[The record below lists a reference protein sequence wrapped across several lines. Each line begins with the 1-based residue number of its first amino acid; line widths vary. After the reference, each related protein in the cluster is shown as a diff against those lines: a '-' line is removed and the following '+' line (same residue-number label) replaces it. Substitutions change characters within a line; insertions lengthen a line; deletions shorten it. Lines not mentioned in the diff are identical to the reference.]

1 MNEKD
6 RRNAEGYRKGGVHKA
21 NKHSKERRKD
31 KDIRKFGF
39 HVTDHAVVRYLERVK
54 SEDINNLR
62 INQIVTGNAKEE
74 VTQCHGHST
83 KRIYTKG
90 YQLRVK
96 DRTVV
101 TVI

>member
-6 RRNAEGYRKGGVHKA
+6 RINAERYRTGIVHKA
-21 NKHSKERRKD
+21 NKHSKERRRD

-39 HVTDHAVVRYLERVK
+39 HVTDHAIVRYLERVK

-74 VTQCHGHST
+74 VTQHRGYTT

-96 DRTVV
+96 ERTVI

>member
-6 RRNAEGYRKGGVHKA
+6 RRNAEGYKKEGVH
-21 NKHSKERRKD
+21 NTRKHSKERRKD
-31 KDIRKFGF
+31 QDIRKFGF

-62 INQIVTGNAKEE
+62 INQIVTGNVKEE
-74 VTQCHGHST
+74 VTQCRGNST

-96 DRTVV
+96 NRTVV